1 MDACARVW
9 KRRKVHSGPAMAG
22 PELER
27 KKGRQL
33 ATDRDTEY
41 DDDRTHVVCL
51 PNTWRSKRNGS
62 RDRATREE
70 GKCAVSSGAHRFRR
84 INLLQPCAFVTNK
97 WKDLSPNGGHG
108 QEVSRSTQ
116 RVPNYSKSP

>member
-70 GKCAVSSGAHRFRR
+70 GKCAVGLISQVAHTDSAGLICCSLAR
-84 INLLQPCAFVTNK
+84 L
-97 WKDLSPNGGHG
+97 
-108 QEVSRSTQ
+108 
-116 RVPNYSKSP
+116 